1 MTTMEHSGNRPGEGA
16 RSAGRESV
24 IDHDCYFEGTFRT
37 PGNMRIDGT
46 YKGVI
51 ECHGTLLI
59 AETGQVNAR
68 IVAGSLLVSGE
79 LSGEVQC
86 ESRFELLKS
95 GRVSG
100 SVATKTVVVH
110 DGAFFEGEVRMGAE
124 PVAPRPSQPAAVPA
138 AEKVDDAPA
147 ESAPAGRRRSGQDA
161 PRAAAAT
168 AADGA
173 TADDGGAPRINGRS
187 QTGNRDIVPNRTG
200 EPPE

>member
-1 MTTMEHSGNRPGEGA
+1 MMEHSGSRPGEA
-16 RSAGRESV
+16 TRSAGRESV

-68 IVAGSLLVSGE
+68 IVAGSLLVSGQ

-86 ESRFELLKS
+86 DNRFELLKS

-100 SVATKTVVVH
+100 SVATKTAVVH
-110 DGAFFEGEVRMGAE
+110 DGAFFEGEVRMGSDAGAAR
-124 PVAPRPSQPAAVPA
+124 AP
-138 AEKVDDAPA
+138 
-147 ESAPAGRRRSGQDA
+147 SAPAVDADTARDQPPEPAPQATRR
-161 PRAAAAT
+161 RAAAPE
-168 AADGA
+168 AAREAPVGGTEGA
-173 TADDGGAPRINGRS
+173 AEDEGSAPRTNGRS
-187 QTGNRDIVPNRTG
+187 QSGARDIIPNRTA
-200 EPPE
+200 EAQE